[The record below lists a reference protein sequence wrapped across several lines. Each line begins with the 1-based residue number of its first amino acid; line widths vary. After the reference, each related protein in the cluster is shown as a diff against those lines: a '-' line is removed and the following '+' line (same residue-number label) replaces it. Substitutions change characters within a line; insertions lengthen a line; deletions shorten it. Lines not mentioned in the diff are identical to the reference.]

1 MKKLINLLVFIILG
15 AVLVGCTPAT
25 NINKTFSNDKNFFG
39 FSALTSA
46 IALGDNSQSL
56 LSTSESS
63 SLINLSTDVNTEVDM
78 EKVNSYLQMME
89 MMFTDNGPILLS
101 EEASDREEYETKLN
115 FSAKD
120 LAGNVTAYTLY
131 INQELLNDEVHSD
144 HEEDDDHEE
153 NEQEYRLTGIAVI
166 NDVEYE
172 IKGKKEIE
180 NNEFEMEIK
189 ITLDSDNYVVISQES
204 EDNELEYEYL
214 IFKDGKKFSKLE
226 FEVEDGKEI
235 ELEFRTTENG
245 YRETYHFKKENNEIK
260 IKYSTDTTSYTIKAK
275 ASVDPETGETVYTYK
290 VKETNKEFKY
300 KD

>member
-1 MKKLINLLVFIILG
+1 MKKFISLLVFIILG
-15 AVLVGCTPAT
+15 VFFVGCTTAT
-25 NINKTFSNDKNFFG
+25 NVNKTFTNDKNFFG

-46 IALGDNSQSL
+46 IALGDNSQCM

-63 SLINLSTDVNTEVDM
+63 SLVSLSNEVNTEVDM

-89 MMFTDNGPILLS
+89 MMFSDNGPILIS
-101 EEASDREEYETKLN
+101 EEASDREGYETKLN

-120 LAGNVTAYTLY
+120 LAGNSTFYTLY
-131 INQELLNDEVHSD
+131 INQELFDND
-144 HEEDDDHEE
+144 EDDDHDE
-153 NEQEYRLTGIAVI
+153 NEQEYRLTGIAIVD
-166 NDVEYE
+166 DVEYE
-172 IKGKKEIE
+172 INGKREIE

-189 ITLDSDNYVVISQES
+189 ITLDSDNYVVICQES

-260 IKYSTDTTSYTIKAK
+260 IKYSTDKTSYTIKAK
-275 ASVDPETGETVYTYK
+275 ASVDPETGETVYTYT
-290 VKETNKEFKY
+290 VKETNKEYKY